1 MKYFIITVDT
11 EGDNLWAYK
20 GGIIGTK
27 NAEYLPRFQSLC
39 EKFGFKPV
47 YLTNYEM
54 IMSDTYCNF
63 VTKAL
68 ARNACEVGI
77 HLHAWNTPPNYPL
90 VHNHNQN
97 SYLIEYPLEVREK
110 KFKVLYDLIK
120 EKLNYTPVSHRAGR
134 WATDEDYFK
143 MLEKFDITVDC
154 SITPFVDWSKTPGEE
169 VDGGNDY
176 SNANPAKH
184 KIGNVIEVPMSIRKC
199 RYLLDGTLKHKVK
212 TVVFGNKLWLR
223 PAMSTKNEMK
233 HLIDVIDNEPDTD
246 YLEFMV
252 HSSEVMPGGSPY
264 FRDED
269 AVEKMFVSME
279 QVFQYAFSKGYRGIT
294 LREYS
299 KL

>member
-20 GGIIGTK
+20 GGKIGTK

-54 IMSDTYCNF
+54 IMSDEYCNF
-63 VTKAL
+63 VSKAL
-68 ARNACEVGI
+68 AKDACEVGI
-77 HLHAWNTPPNYPL
+77 HLHAWNTPPFYKL
-90 VHNHNQN
+90 VHNYNQN
-97 SYLIEYPLEVREK
+97 SYFIEYPLEVREK

-120 EKLNYTPVSHRAGR
+120 KKLNYVPVSHRAGR
-134 WATDEDYFK
+134 WATDRDYFQ
-143 MLEKFDITVDC
+143 MLERFGIKVDC

-169 VDGGNDY
+169 IAGGNDY

-184 KIGNVIEVPMSIRKC
+184 KIGNVLEVPMSIRKC
-199 RYLLDGTLKHKVK
+199 RYLLDGTFKHKVK

-223 PAMSTKNEMK
+223 PAMSTMKEMK
-233 HLIDVIDNEPDTD
+233 HLIDIIDKEPETD

-264 FRDED
+264 FVNEE
-269 AVEKMFVSME
+269 AVEKMFISME
-279 QVFQYAFSKGYRGIT
+279 SVFQYAYVKGFRGIT